1 MTRRN
6 APASRRSSS
15 RGSIKRLAFACR
27 SGGAKPT
34 VLSRDEEAMFAAQE
48 PRAADPAGY
57 AVGGAPPERQRKANR
72 LIEPLLE
79 DLREAGAF
87 LLVIQLG
94 LERVHVDRQPALLP

>member
-15 RGSIKRLAFACR
+15 RGSIRRLALRCL
-27 SGGAKPT
+27 SGGAPPT
-34 VLSRDEEAMFAAQE
+34 AY
-48 PRAADPAGY
+48 PAGS
-57 AVGGAPPERQRKANR
+57 AARGSCAANIASSSLDKTVGFAPPERQAKANR
-72 LIEPLLE
+72 FIEPLLE